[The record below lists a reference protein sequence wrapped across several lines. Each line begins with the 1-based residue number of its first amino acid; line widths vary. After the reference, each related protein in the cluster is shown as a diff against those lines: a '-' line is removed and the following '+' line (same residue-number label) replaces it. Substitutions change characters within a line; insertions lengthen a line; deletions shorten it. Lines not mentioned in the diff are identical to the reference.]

1 MIQENNTIA
10 QIVGVSKS
18 FGEVVAVSDSTLS
31 VAEGSVTGF
40 LGPNG
45 AGKTTSIKMLLGL
58 IKPQQG
64 KVSLFGVDPFTTPKV
79 KQLIGYIPEE
89 NAFPAWLKGYDY
101 LIDLARFN
109 LPYEVAKRRVTEVLQ
124 EVELEHV
131 AHKRIRQYS
140 KGMKQRMKIAQALLH
155 KPKFVIGDEPF
166 NGLDPLIRRKM
177 FELIEQYRQ
186 ENGTTFLISSH
197 ILFEVDRLADKIVLM
212 YKGRTI
218 AQGTP
223 IRIREMIQDQPH
235 EILITSEKTKSLANL
250 LISQSSDK
258 VLSSIKFGKNYTGQD
273 QMTILTLDPNQF
285 YSLLTDIIVDS
296 GIEISDLRGTDEG
309 LENLFKV
316 LTVG

>member
-1 MIQENNTIA
+1 MSQQNNIIA
-10 QIVGVSKS
+10 QIVAVSKS

-31 VAEGSVTGF
+31 VVEGSVTGF

-45 AGKTTSIKMLLGL
+45 SGKTTSIKMLLGL

-64 KVSLFGVDPFTTPKV
+64 KVSLFGVDPFITPKI

-89 NAFPAWLKGYDY
+89 NAFPSWLRGYDY
-101 LIDLARFN
+101 LKALAQFN
-109 LPYEVAKRRVTEVLQ
+109 LPYEVAKRRATEVLQ

-131 AHKRIRQYS
+131 ADKRIRQYS

-177 FELIEQYRQ
+177 FQLIEQYRQ

-250 LISQSSDK
+250 LISQSSDR
-258 VLSSIKFGKNYTGQD
+258 VLSSIKFSKNYFGED
-273 QMTILTLDPNQF
+273 QMIILTLDPNRF
-285 YSLLTDIIVDS
+285 YSLLTDIVVDN

-316 LTVG
+316 LTIG